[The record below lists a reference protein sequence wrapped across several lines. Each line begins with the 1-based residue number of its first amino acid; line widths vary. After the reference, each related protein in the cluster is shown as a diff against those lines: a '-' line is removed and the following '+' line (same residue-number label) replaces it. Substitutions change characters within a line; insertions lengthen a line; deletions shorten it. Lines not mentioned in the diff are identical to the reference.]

1 MPRKKKI
8 DLTKVELEL
17 GSLLIQ
23 QQPIGKIVRDAYVEF
38 GGYIN
43 CHRHLA
49 NLDGFKVSYRRLIY
63 TLIHSFSHTSFNHTN
78 TAIAKV
84 ADYHPHG
91 LMSMNEMC
99 ASLVKS
105 GVFDGEGSFGYV
117 QIDGVKNDAANER
130 YTFIKISDL
139 YWDLMGDL
147 LKDVPYSESPNG
159 NPEPD
164 YLPLPLPAGLHMKV
178 VSQGLGVSISMIYPN
193 FSAWSMYQA
202 YIKNDPNLL
211 EPNVDLILDKK
222 NSELKRLW
230 EEGKGRII
238 YAYKISRY
246 TKPDDPKM
254 QGILFETKDGTEIF
268 TPNLKPLRKLEE
280 EGKVYIEDL
289 TDYDSCK
296 MVVYR
301 IPGARG
307 ITVEDIEVLCR
318 KCCFNA
324 TNYNLNVTNGN
335 TAFRIPLREWID
347 FTYKRYI
354 DLIVKSNQKK
364 IEKVK
369 FDIMVQ
375 EAIPIISDYII
386 NKNPKASDS
395 EIIKVLGIPS
405 EIVESVMSKPISY
418 LRKNKDTND
427 RIKSLK
433 DKLKE
438 LKKFDPIKYTEDIIK
453 KL

>member
-17 GSLLIQ
+17 GSPVQ
-23 QQPIGKIVRDAYVEF
+23 QQPIGKIVQDAYIDF

-49 NLDGFKVSYRRLIY
+49 NLDGFKISYKRLIY
-63 TLIHSFSHTSFNHTN
+63 TLAHSFSHTSFNHTN

-91 LMSMNEMC
+91 LTSMNEIC
-99 ASLVKS
+99 ATLVKA
-105 GVFDGEGSFGYV
+105 GIFEGEGSFGYV
-117 QIDGVKNDAANER
+117 QIDGVKNDAAADR
-130 YTFIKISDL
+130 YTYIKLSDL
-139 YWDLMGDL
+139 YWDLIGDL
-147 LKDVPYSESPNG
+147 LKDVPYVESPNG
-159 NPEPD
+159 NPEPE
-164 YLPLPLPAGLHMKV
+164 YLPLPLPAGLHMKTIN
-178 VSQGLGVSISMIYPN
+178 QGLGVSISMVYPN

-202 YIKNDPNLL
+202 YLKNDPNLL

-222 NSELKRLW
+222 NSELKKLW
-230 EEGKGRII
+230 KEGKGKVI

-246 TKPDDPKM
+246 TKPDDPRM

-280 EGKVYIEDL
+280 DGKVYIEDL

-296 MVVYR
+296 MAVYR

-307 ITVEDIEVLCR
+307 ITLEDIEALCR
-318 KCCFNA
+318 KCCFNS
-324 TNYNLNVTNGN
+324 TNYNLNVTDGNN

-354 DLIVKSNQKK
+354 DLVTKANQRKIKK
-364 IEKVK
+364 TE
-369 FDIMVQ
+369 FDIAVF
-375 EAIPIISDYII
+375 EAIPIVANYILNI
-386 NKNPKASDS
+386 NPKATDKELVTKLGMPE
-395 EIIKVLGIPS
+395 EIISTVLG
-405 EIVESVMSKPISY
+405 KPISY
-418 LRKNKDTND
+418 LRKNSDTTG
-427 RIKSLK
+427 KV
-433 DKLKE
+433 KE
-438 LKKFDPIKYTEDIIK
+438 LKARLKALKKFNPITYTEEIIK
-453 KL
+453 RL